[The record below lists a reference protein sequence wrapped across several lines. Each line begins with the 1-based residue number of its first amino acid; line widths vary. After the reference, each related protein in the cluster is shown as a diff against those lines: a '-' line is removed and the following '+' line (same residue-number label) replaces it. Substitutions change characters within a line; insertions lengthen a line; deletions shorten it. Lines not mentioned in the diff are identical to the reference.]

1 MASVDGYMGASYFTL
16 KEGLSEG
23 WKLAGTCE
31 WQIDNEMLVVR
42 PLGNG
47 ESGTLPKWTS
57 ASEVPWYNERTN
69 FKYALLK
76 EGVKAQTCESMFEG
90 CTKLD
95 TVLFLDHDYYG
106 CELDTTG
113 VTSMANM
120 FKDCTSLKYTEGL
133 SSLDTSKV
141 TDMSGM
147 FSGCSAIAAVY
158 LNDMD
163 ISAVTNTSNMFN
175 GCSTLGRVYAG
186 INFNTDKVT
195 SSENMFLGCTKL
207 VGKDGEGAAYDEK
220 VVDKTRAM
228 VGSATNNGYFSAVW
242 NDCGYAEWSIDGDG
256 KLTVRAY
263 EGTSG
268 TLDTWDNTTTFS
280 PWKDNTAIKSVE
292 FVGVK
297 AQTCAG
303 MFEGCT
309 NLTTVDLNGLDTS
322 VVTDMSSM
330 FSGCTALTTVYAPL
344 TFSAAKVTSSD
355 NMFKDCTAL
364 KGGNGTVYSAEATN
378 AAMASVDGYTG
389 ASYFTLKEGLSEG
402 WKLAGTCEWKI
413 DASGILDVRPL
424 GNGESGTLPNWT
436 SASDVPWYNYRTDIK
451 MAEFWKNV
459 SAPTCASIFEGCTNL
474 ESIYFTAYDTSK
486 LAFDT
491 SSATSMAN
499 MFAGCTSLKYVYDMQ
514 LLDTAKVADLSGMFN
529 GCSAMLS
536 VRLGSWDISSVTNTS
551 NMFNGCTKLERV
563 FANLNFNTET
573 VTSSDNMFAGCAA
586 LVGGDGEGTA
596 YDEKVVD
603 KTRAVI
609 YTDEIAGYFS
619 GSWSYCGNSEWIID
633 SNGKLTVRVPEE
645 GMVGE
650 FDTWDNVTTFS
661 PWKGNTAIKSVVF
674 EGGKALTCAGMFEGC
689 TNLTTVDLTGLD
701 TSAVTNMSSMF
712 KGTGLTTVD
721 LTSLNTAAVTNIS
734 EMFSGCTALTAVP
747 AGFTIP
753 AGATATKVF
762 YVSSTTPVVITY
774 DGTNEA
780 ITGYNWTGDN
790 RTLQVVHEWK
800 DKEITKA
807 PTCTE
812 PGEKTQT
819 CTVCGATQT
828 VEVKA
833 LGHDWSSPTILFA
846 ENGTSAKAIW
856 TCGHNVSHVVVADC
870 TVTPEVTTKV
880 TCTTDEVTTYTA
892 VAKAEG
898 MPEGSATTK
907 RTTKEALEHSFTKYV
922 YNNDATCEADGTE
935 TATCDNEG
943 CNATLMRLS
952 DEHPATGHKFT
963 NYKSDGNATCEA
975 DGTKTATCENAGCG
989 KKDTIADE
997 GSALG
1002 HKWGEAVVVPAEDMN
1017 SAVATWTCEND
1028 KTHTRVVLCPV
1039 AKSVKKAATCFAA
1052 GEYAYTATAMVN
1064 NETLLSKEIAT
1075 EKIPATGHHF
1085 DGLTCT
1091 DCKNQLGDVNAS
1103 GKINIVDAQMAY
1115 DIASKEGA
1123 YKDLD
1128 AYAAYYS
1135 AADVTGSDDG
1145 KPDGTVD
1152 ALDAFRIQYVVLYGW
1167 GVQA

>member
-1 MASVDGYMGASYFTL
+1 
-16 KEGLSEG
+16 
-23 WKLAGTCE
+23 
-31 WQIDNEMLVVR
+31 
-42 PLGNG
+42 
-47 ESGTLPKWTS
+47 
-57 ASEVPWYNERTN
+57 
-69 FKYALLK
+69 
-76 EGVKAQTCESMFEG
+76 
-90 CTKLD
+90 
-95 TVLFLDHDYYG
+95 
-106 CELDTTG
+106 
-113 VTSMANM
+113 
-120 FKDCTSLKYTEGL
+120 
-133 SSLDTSKV
+133 
-141 TDMSGM
+141 
-147 FSGCSAIAAVY
+147 
-158 LNDMD
+158 
-163 ISAVTNTSNMFN
+163 
-175 GCSTLGRVYAG
+175 
-186 INFNTDKVT
+186 
-195 SSENMFLGCTKL
+195 
-207 VGKDGEGAAYDEK
+207 
-220 VVDKTRAM
+220 
-228 VGSATNNGYFSAVW
+228 
-242 NDCGYAEWSIDGDG
+242 
-256 KLTVRAY
+256 
-263 EGTSG
+263 
-268 TLDTWDNTTTFS
+268 
-280 PWKDNTAIKSVE
+280 
-292 FVGVK
+292 
-297 AQTCAG
+297 
-303 MFEGCT
+303 
-309 NLTTVDLNGLDTS
+309 
-322 VVTDMSSM
+322 
-330 FSGCTALTTVYAPL
+330 
-344 TFSAAKVTSSD
+344 
-355 NMFKDCTAL
+355 
-364 KGGNGTVYSAEATN
+364 
-378 AAMASVDGYTG
+378 
-389 ASYFTLKEGLSEG
+389 
-402 WKLAGTCEWKI
+402 
-413 DASGILDVRPL
+413 
-424 GNGESGTLPNWT
+424 
-436 SASDVPWYNYRTDIK
+436 
-451 MAEFWKNV
+451 
-459 SAPTCASIFEGCTNL
+459 
-474 ESIYFTAYDTSK
+474 
-486 LAFDT
+486 
-491 SSATSMAN
+491 
-499 MFAGCTSLKYVYDMQ
+499 
-514 LLDTAKVADLSGMFN
+514 
-529 GCSAMLS
+529 
-536 VRLGSWDISSVTNTS
+536 
-551 NMFNGCTKLERV
+551 
-563 FANLNFNTET
+563 
-573 VTSSDNMFAGCAA
+573 
-586 LVGGDGEGTA
+586 
-596 YDEKVVD
+596 
-603 KTRAVI
+603 
-609 YTDEIAGYFS
+609 
-619 GSWSYCGNSEWIID
+619 
-633 SNGKLTVRVPEE
+633 
-645 GMVGE
+645 
-650 FDTWDNVTTFS
+650 
-661 PWKGNTAIKSVVF
+661 
-674 EGGKALTCAGMFEGC
+674 
-689 TNLTTVDLTGLD
+689 
-701 TSAVTNMSSMF
+701 
-712 KGTGLTTVD
+712 
-721 LTSLNTAAVTNIS
+721 
-734 EMFSGCTALTAVP
+734 MFSGCTALTAVP
-747 AGFTIP
+747 TGFTIP
-753 AGATATKVF
+753 ADATATSVF
-762 YVSSTTPVVITY
+762 YVNSTTLVVIKY

-800 DKEITKA
+800 DGEITKA

-812 PGEKTQT
+812 PVEKTQT
-819 CTVCGATQT
+819 CSVCGATQT

-833 LGHDWSSPTILFA
+833 LGHDWSEPTILFA

-943 CNATLMRLS
+943 CTATLTRLC

-963 NYKSDGNATCEA
+963 DYKSDGNATCEA